1 MKENTEHCASS
12 TQEELQ
18 EQHSVINAAISKQ
31 INEKAQNFFYPNSK
45 VLKNK
50 YRIKDKEI
58 LKECCS
64 NDVKKEMIK
73 LHQEPLPEQFNASYL
88 KYLHQRLFS
97 HAFEWAGQTREK
109 PFTFEDGTVAS
120 MPILKRKE
128 FTKTF
133 AIGRKI
139 QEGLEKLD
147 KTLAEKNNLQGLTRE
162 EFVEQAAS
170 IMIDLH
176 HLHPFREG
184 NRRTKRLFVEKL
196 SQAAGH
202 ELDFSLVSKKRK
214 DFVRAAAMEHGN
226 PEPMKHLLEDISNPE
241 KLLLLR
247 EFTNSMRELGL
258 DEKNYHLAVVA
269 KEGETYHGT
278 YRGSGPNGFM
288 LDANGIFILGNKK
301 DLTPE
306 QIQTLKIGDA
316 LSFTAQKVQNPE
328 KTQQKTLLPE
338 EKEEKRA
345 TLKNDE
351 ITEKSKDN
359 ASIQT
364 KKKEQ
369 AHFSPCIAPHALHDS
384 VKVMPQSL
392 QEQEKEQMAQPIA
405 QSASAMRQMQK
416 DFQKNILQ
424 SSNTATNNPISV
436 KMTKETRSDHQERT
450 KQPPKKAMA
459 YWDTGTRKT
468 DTVPLTLQEKLS
480 SPPETE
486 ENKTIH
492 RNFFYPNSITLK
504 NKYGIKDYGKLK
516 VQCAHDTTKAIIHLR
531 QEAPPQKLTSTYL
544 QYIHHTL
551 FKNTFEWAGQT
562 REKPFTFEDGTVA
575 YMPMMKKAGIS
586 FASAKQ
592 IQEGLDNL
600 DKTLAETNSLKG
612 LTRETFIEHVTEM
625 LIQLNYTHP
634 FREGNGRT
642 QRMFFEKLGQV
653 AGHTLDFSLVTE
665 KRMNLA
671 SIASLKHKDKEEMKH
686 LLEDISN
693 PEKILILKEFMD
705 SMKHIGLESIHHH
718 LIITAKEGHTYKGFY
733 RGSGPNGFM
742 LDANG
747 TFILGNKKDL
757 TPEQIQ
763 TLKIGDA
770 LSFTAPKIQN
780 QQEVLIP
787 AQTIAPLTNNEIAT
801 RIKNNVSIQ
810 ARRKEIETLCQII
823 YGNRHILRER
833 IEMIHE
839 NHTEGEQLTYQITTS
854 PQSISKLSGSNV
866 FGIKNNARA
875 HAEENILPLCRAID
889 RYINISKQTERDILH
904 THHVKQRRC
913 EQSVEMPKAWMKN
926 LLSLSKAQQQE
937 MLSNSPELRGEIRT
951 YIKKIN
957 ERLSSNEHEVI
968 KENNPER
975 LAKSLG
981 TSTIK
986 AKEIMEIIKQ
996 IKEIEPHIQPMYF
1009 YNHKFDERFAPNQY
1023 QSIQHQS
1030 IKKNNEKKCS
1040 NTLDKEAIKVQKMT
1054 ENVNQSPK
1062 RQENIQPHKTAH
1074 AKAMTMN
1081 V

>member
-31 INEKAQNFFYPNSK
+31 INEEAQNFFYPNSK

-50 YRIKDKEI
+50 YRIKHKEI

-97 HAFEWAGQTREK
+97 RTFEWTGQTREK
-109 PFTFEDGTVAS
+109 PFTFEDGSVAS

-128 FTKTF
+128 FTKPF

-147 KTLAEKNNLQGLTRE
+147 KTLAEKNNLQGLTHE
-162 EFVEQAAS
+162 EFVEQAAG

-258 DEKNYHLAVVA
+258 DEKNYYLAVVA

-288 LDANGIFILGNKK
+288 LDANGI
-301 DLTPE
+301 
-306 QIQTLKIGDA
+306 
-316 LSFTAQKVQNPE
+316 
-328 KTQQKTLLPE
+328 
-338 EKEEKRA
+338 
-345 TLKNDE
+345 
-351 ITEKSKDN
+351 
-359 ASIQT
+359 
-364 KKKEQ
+364 
-369 AHFSPCIAPHALHDS
+369 
-384 VKVMPQSL
+384 
-392 QEQEKEQMAQPIA
+392 
-405 QSASAMRQMQK
+405 
-416 DFQKNILQ
+416 
-424 SSNTATNNPISV
+424 
-436 KMTKETRSDHQERT
+436 
-450 KQPPKKAMA
+450 
-459 YWDTGTRKT
+459 
-468 DTVPLTLQEKLS
+468 
-480 SPPETE
+480 
-486 ENKTIH
+486 
-492 RNFFYPNSITLK
+492 
-504 NKYGIKDYGKLK
+504 
-516 VQCAHDTTKAIIHLR
+516 
-531 QEAPPQKLTSTYL
+531 
-544 QYIHHTL
+544 
-551 FKNTFEWAGQT
+551 
-562 REKPFTFEDGTVA
+562 
-575 YMPMMKKAGIS
+575 
-586 FASAKQ
+586 
-592 IQEGLDNL
+592 
-600 DKTLAETNSLKG
+600 
-612 LTRETFIEHVTEM
+612 
-625 LIQLNYTHP
+625 
-634 FREGNGRT
+634 
-642 QRMFFEKLGQV
+642 
-653 AGHTLDFSLVTE
+653 
-665 KRMNLA
+665 
-671 SIASLKHKDKEEMKH
+671 
-686 LLEDISN
+686 
-693 PEKILILKEFMD
+693 
-705 SMKHIGLESIHHH
+705 
-718 LIITAKEGHTYKGFY
+718 
-733 RGSGPNGFM
+733 
-742 LDANG
+742 
-747 TFILGNKKDL
+747 FILGNKKDL

-839 NHTEGEQLTYQITTS
+839 NHTEGEQLTYQIATS

-875 HAEENILPLCRAID
+875 HAEANTLPLCRAID

-913 EQSVEMPKAWMKN
+913 EQSVEIPKAWMKN

-937 MLSNSPELRGEIRT
+937 TLSNSPELRGEIRA

-957 ERLSSNEHEVI
+957 ERLSSNEHEAI

-996 IKEIEPHIQPMYF
+996 IKEIEQHIQPMYF

-1023 QSIQHQS
+1023 QSI
-1030 IKKNNEKKCS
+1030 KKNNEKKCS
-1040 NTLDKEAIKVQKMT
+1040 NTPDKEAIKVQKMT

-1074 AKAMTMN
+1074 AKATAMN

>member
-1 MKENTEHCASS
+1 MKENTKHYASS

-18 EQHSVINAAISKQ
+18 EQHPAISAAISKQ
-31 INEKAQNFFYPNSK
+31 INKASQNFFYPNSK
-45 VLKNK
+45 LLKNK
-50 YRIKDKEI
+50 YRIKEQEI
-58 LKECCS
+58 LKEQCCD
-64 NDVKKEMIK
+64 DVKKEMIK
-73 LHQEPLPEQFNASYL
+73 LRQEPLPEQFNSSYL

-97 HAFEWAGQTREK
+97 RAFEWAGQTREE

-128 FTKTF
+128 FTKPF

-162 EFVEQAAS
+162 EFVEQAAG

-176 HLHPFREG
+176 HMHPFREG

-196 SQAAGH
+196 AQAAGH

-214 DFVRAAAMEHGN
+214 DFVRAAAMEHSN

-241 KLLLLR
+241 KLLILQ
-247 EFTNSMRELGL
+247 EFINSMRELGL
-258 DEKNYHLAVVA
+258 DEKNYYLAVVA

-316 LSFTAQKVQNPE
+316 LSFTAPKTQNPE
-328 KTQQKTLLPE
+328 KNQQKTFLPE
-338 EKEEKRA
+338 KKRA
-345 TLKNDE
+345 ALTNDE
-351 ITEKSKDN
+351 ITKKSKDN

-364 KKKEQ
+364 KKKEK
-369 AHFSPCIAPHALHDS
+369 AHFSPWIAPHALHDS
-384 VKVMPQSL
+384 IEVMSQSL
-392 QEQEKEQMAQPIA
+392 QEQMTNPIA
-405 QSASAMRQMQK
+405 QSASSMRQMQK
-416 DFQKNILQ
+416 DFQKNTLQ
-424 SSNTATNNPISV
+424 TSNTATNNPISV
-436 KMTKETRSDHQERT
+436 QMTKEKRSDHQERT

-459 YWDTGTRKT
+459 YWDTGTKKM
-468 DTVPLTLQEKLS
+468 DTVPLILQEKLS
-480 SPPETE
+480 SSPETE
-486 ENKTIH
+486 ENKTMY
-492 RNFFYPNSITLK
+492 RNFFCPNSITLK
-504 NKYGIKDYGKLK
+504 NKYGINDYKKLK

-592 IQEGLDNL
+592 IQEGLENL
-600 DKTLAETNSLKG
+600 DKILSETNSLKG
-612 LTRETFIEHVTEM
+612 LTRETFVEYVTEM

-653 AGHTLDFSLVTE
+653 AGHTLDFSLATE

-671 SIASLKHKDKEEMKH
+671 SISSLKHNDKEEMKH

-693 PEKILILKEFMD
+693 PEKILILKEFID
-705 SMKHIGLESIHHH
+705 NMKHIGFENIHHH

-747 TFILGNKKDL
+747 IFILGNKKDL

-770 LSFTAPKIQN
+770 LSFTAPKVQN

-787 AQTIAPLTNNEIAT
+787 AETIAPLTNNEIAT
-801 RIKNNVSIQ
+801 KIKNNASIQ

-823 YGNRHILRER
+823 YGNRHILQER

-839 NHTEGEQLTYQITTS
+839 NHTEGEQLTYQIATS

-875 HAEENILPLCRAID
+875 HAEANILPLCRAID
-889 RYINISKQTERDILH
+889 RYINIFKQTEIDILH
-904 THHVKQRRC
+904 THHIKQRRC
-913 EQSVEMPKAWMKN
+913 EQSVKIPEAWMKN
-926 LLSLSKAQQQE
+926 LFSLSKAQQQE
-937 MLSNSPELRGEIRT
+937 ILSNSPELRGEIRT

-957 ERLSSNEHEVI
+957 ERLSSSEHEAI
-968 KENNPER
+968 KENNPEK
-975 LAKSLG
+975 LAKCLG
-981 TSTIK
+981 TSTVK
-986 AKEIMEIIKQ
+986 AKEIMEIVKQ
-996 IKEIEPHIQPMYF
+996 IKEIEQHIQPMYF
-1009 YNHKFDERFAPNQY
+1009 YNHKFDECLAPNQ
-1023 QSIQHQS
+1023 HQPTKTNN
-1030 IKKNNEKKCS
+1030 KKKRS
-1040 NTLDKEAIKVQKMT
+1040 NTLDKEAIKVQKMK
-1054 ENVNQSPK
+1054 ENVNQSSK
-1062 RQENIQPHKTAH
+1062 RQENIQPHKTEH

-1081 V
+1081 I

>member
-1 MKENTEHCASS
+1 MKENTEHYASS
-12 TQEELQ
+12 SQEKLQ
-18 EQHSVINAAISKQ
+18 EQHSAISAAISKQ
-31 INEKAQNFFYPNSK
+31 INKASQNFFYPNSK

-50 YRIKDKEI
+50 YRIKEQEI
-58 LKECCS
+58 LKERCCD
-64 NDVKKEMIK
+64 DVKKEMIK
-73 LHQEPLPEQFNASYL
+73 LRQEPLPEQFNSSYL

-97 HAFEWAGQTREK
+97 RAFEWAGQTREE

-128 FTKTF
+128 FTKPF

-139 QEGLEKLD
+139 QKGLEKLD
-147 KTLAEKNNLQGLTRE
+147 KTLSEKNNLQGLTRE
-162 EFVEQAAS
+162 EFVEQAAG

-196 SQAAGH
+196 AQAAGH

-214 DFVRAAAMEHGN
+214 DFVRAAAMEHGD

-241 KLLLLR
+241 KLLILQ
-247 EFTNSMRELGL
+247 EFTNSMRKLGL
-258 DEKNYHLAVVA
+258 DEKNYYLTVVA

-316 LSFTAQKVQNPE
+316 LSFTAPKTQNPE
-328 KTQQKTLLPE
+328 KNIASRK
-338 EKEEKRA
+338 KRA
-345 TLKNDE
+345 VLTNDE

-364 KKKEQ
+364 KKKEK
-369 AHFSPCIAPHALHDS
+369 AHFSPWSAPHALHDS
-384 VKVMPQSL
+384 IEVMPENL
-392 QEQEKEQMAQPIA
+392 QEQEQMTKPIA
-405 QSASAMRQMQK
+405 QSASSMRQMQK

-424 SSNTATNNPISV
+424 TSNTATNNPISV
-436 KMTKETRSDHQERT
+436 QMTKEKRSDHQERM

-459 YWDTGTRKT
+459 YWDTGTKKT

-480 SPPETE
+480 SSPQTE
-486 ENKTIH
+486 ENKTMY
-492 RNFFYPNSITLK
+492 RNFFCPNSITLK
-504 NKYGIKDYGKLK
+504 NKYGINDYKKLK

-592 IQEGLDNL
+592 IQEGLENL
-600 DKTLAETNSLKG
+600 DKILAETNSLKG

-642 QRMFFEKLGQV
+642 QRTFFEKLGQV

-671 SIASLKHKDKEEMKH
+671 SIASLKHNDKEEMKH

-705 SMKHIGLESIHHH
+705 NMKHIGFESLHNH

-747 TFILGNKKDL
+747 IFILGNKKDL

-770 LSFTAPKIQN
+770 LSFTAPKVQN

-801 RIKNNVSIQ
+801 RIKNNASIQ

-823 YGNRHILRER
+823 YGNRHILQER

-875 HAEENILPLCRAID
+875 HAEANILPLCRAID
-889 RYINISKQTERDILH
+889 RYINIFKQTERDILH

-913 EQSVEMPKAWMKN
+913 EQSVKIPEAWMKN
-926 LLSLSKAQQQE
+926 LFSLSKAQQQE
-937 MLSNSPELRGEIRT
+937 TLSNSPELRGEIRT

-957 ERLSSNEHEVI
+957 ERLSSSEHEAI
-968 KENNPER
+968 KENNPEK

-981 TSTIK
+981 TSTVK

-996 IKEIEPHIQPMYF
+996 IKEIEQHIQPMYF
-1009 YNHKFDERFAPNQY
+1009 YNHKFDERLALNQY
-1023 QSIQHQS
+1023 QS

-1062 RQENIQPHKTAH
+1062 RQENIQPHKTEH
-1074 AKAMTMN
+1074 AKAMAMN
-1081 V
+1081 I

>member
-18 EQHSVINAAISKQ
+18 EQHSAINAAISKQ
-31 INEKAQNFFYPNSK
+31 INEEAQNFFYPNSK

-50 YRIKDKEI
+50 YRIKDNEI

-162 EFVEQAAS
+162 EFVEQAAG

-316 LSFTAQKVQNPE
+316 LSFTA
-328 KTQQKTLLPE
+328 
-338 EKEEKRA
+338 
-345 TLKNDE
+345 
-351 ITEKSKDN
+351 
-359 ASIQT
+359 
-364 KKKEQ
+364 
-369 AHFSPCIAPHALHDS
+369 
-384 VKVMPQSL
+384 
-392 QEQEKEQMAQPIA
+392 
-405 QSASAMRQMQK
+405 
-416 DFQKNILQ
+416 
-424 SSNTATNNPISV
+424 
-436 KMTKETRSDHQERT
+436 
-450 KQPPKKAMA
+450 
-459 YWDTGTRKT
+459 
-468 DTVPLTLQEKLS
+468 
-480 SPPETE
+480 
-486 ENKTIH
+486 
-492 RNFFYPNSITLK
+492 
-504 NKYGIKDYGKLK
+504 
-516 VQCAHDTTKAIIHLR
+516 
-531 QEAPPQKLTSTYL
+531 
-544 QYIHHTL
+544 
-551 FKNTFEWAGQT
+551 
-562 REKPFTFEDGTVA
+562 
-575 YMPMMKKAGIS
+575 
-586 FASAKQ
+586 
-592 IQEGLDNL
+592 
-600 DKTLAETNSLKG
+600 
-612 LTRETFIEHVTEM
+612 
-625 LIQLNYTHP
+625 
-634 FREGNGRT
+634 
-642 QRMFFEKLGQV
+642 
-653 AGHTLDFSLVTE
+653 
-665 KRMNLA
+665 
-671 SIASLKHKDKEEMKH
+671 
-686 LLEDISN
+686 
-693 PEKILILKEFMD
+693 
-705 SMKHIGLESIHHH
+705 
-718 LIITAKEGHTYKGFY
+718 
-733 RGSGPNGFM
+733 
-742 LDANG
+742 
-747 TFILGNKKDL
+747 
-757 TPEQIQ
+757 
-763 TLKIGDA
+763 
-770 LSFTAPKIQN
+770 PKIQN

-839 NHTEGEQLTYQITTS
+839 NHTEGEQLTYQIATS

-875 HAEENILPLCRAID
+875 HAEANTLPLCRAID

-913 EQSVEMPKAWMKN
+913 EQSVEIPKAWMKN

-937 MLSNSPELRGEIRT
+937 TLSNSPELRGEIRA

-957 ERLSSNEHEVI
+957 ERLSSNEHEAI

-996 IKEIEPHIQPMYF
+996 IKEIEQHIQPMYF

-1023 QSIQHQS
+1023 QSI
-1030 IKKNNEKKCS
+1030 KKNNEKKCS
-1040 NTLDKEAIKVQKMT
+1040 NTPDKEAIKVQKMT

-1074 AKAMTMN
+1074 AKATAMN

>member
-31 INEKAQNFFYPNSK
+31 INEEAQNFFYPNSK

-733 RGSGPNGFM
+733 RGSGPNSFM

-1074 AKAMTMN
+1074 TKATAMN

>member
-1 MKENTEHCASS
+1 MKENTKHYASS

-18 EQHSVINAAISKQ
+18 EQHPAINAAISEQ
-31 INEKAQNFFYPNSK
+31 INKASQNFFYPNSK

-50 YRIKDKEI
+50 YRIKEQEI
-58 LKECCS
+58 LKEQCCD
-64 NDVKKEMIK
+64 DVKKEMIK
-73 LHQEPLPEQFNASYL
+73 LRQEPLPEQFNSSYL

-97 HAFEWAGQTREK
+97 RAFEWAGQTREE

-128 FTKTF
+128 FTKPF

-162 EFVEQAAS
+162 EFVEQAAG

-176 HLHPFREG
+176 HMHPFREG

-196 SQAAGH
+196 AQAAGH

-241 KLLLLR
+241 KLLILQ

-258 DEKNYHLAVVA
+258 DEKNYYLAVVA

-288 LDANGIFILGNKK
+288 IDANGIFILGNKK

-316 LSFTAQKVQNPE
+316 LSFTAPKTQNPA
-328 KTQQKTLLPE
+328 KNQQKTFLPE
-338 EKEEKRA
+338 KKRDVL
-345 TLKNDE
+345 TNDE
-351 ITEKSKDN
+351 ITKKSKDN
-359 ASIQT
+359 TSIQT
-364 KKKEQ
+364 KKKEK
-369 AHFSPCIAPHALHDS
+369 AHFSPWIAPHALHDS
-384 VKVMPQSL
+384 IEVMSQSL
-392 QEQEKEQMAQPIA
+392 QEQKTKPIA
-405 QSASAMRQMQK
+405 QSASSMRQMQK

-424 SSNTATNNPISV
+424 TSNTATNNPTSV
-436 KMTKETRSDHQERT
+436 QMTKEKRSDHQERT
-450 KQPPKKAMA
+450 KQPPKQATA
-459 YWDTGTRKT
+459 YWDTGTKKT

-480 SPPETE
+480 SSPETE
-486 ENKTIH
+486 ENKTMY
-492 RNFFYPNSITLK
+492 RNFFCPNSIILK
-504 NKYGIKDYGKLK
+504 NKYGINDYKKLK

-592 IQEGLDNL
+592 IQEGLENL
-600 DKTLAETNSLKG
+600 DKILSETNSLKG
-612 LTRETFIEHVTEM
+612 LTRETFVEYVTEM

-671 SIASLKHKDKEEMKH
+671 SIASLKHNDKEEMKH

-693 PEKILILKEFMD
+693 PEKILILKEFID
-705 SMKHIGLESIHHH
+705 NMKHIGFENIHHH

-747 TFILGNKKDL
+747 IFILGNKKDL

-770 LSFTAPKIQN
+770 LSFTAPKVQN

-787 AQTIAPLTNNEIAT
+787 AETIAPLTNNEIAT
-801 RIKNNVSIQ
+801 RIKNNASIQ

-823 YGNRHILRER
+823 YGNRHILQER

-839 NHTEGEQLTYQITTS
+839 NHTEGEQLTYQIATS

-875 HAEENILPLCRAID
+875 HAEANILPLCRAID
-889 RYINISKQTERDILH
+889 RYINIFKQTERDILH
-904 THHVKQRRC
+904 THHIKQRRC
-913 EQSVEMPKAWMKN
+913 EQSVKIPEAWMKN
-926 LLSLSKAQQQE
+926 LFSLSKAQQQE
-937 MLSNSPELRGEIRT
+937 TLSNSPELRGEIRT

-957 ERLSSNEHEVI
+957 ERLSSREHEAI
-968 KENNPER
+968 KENNPEK
-975 LAKSLG
+975 LAKCLG
-981 TSTIK
+981 TSTVK
-986 AKEIMEIIKQ
+986 AKEIMEIVKQ
-996 IKEIEPHIQPMYF
+996 IKEIEQHIHPMYF
-1009 YNHKFDERFAPNQY
+1009 YNHKFDECLAPNQY

-1030 IKKNNEKKCS
+1030 IKTNNEKKCS

-1054 ENVNQSPK
+1054 ENVNQSSK
-1062 RQENIQPHKTAH
+1062 RQENIQPHKTEH

-1081 V
+1081 I

>member
-31 INEKAQNFFYPNSK
+31 INEEAQNFFYPNSK

-1074 AKAMTMN
+1074 TKATAMN

>member
-31 INEKAQNFFYPNSK
+31 INEEAQNFFYPNSK

-247 EFTNSMRELGL
+247 EFTNSMRKLGL

-316 LSFTAQKVQNPE
+316 LSFTAPKVQKPE

-369 AHFSPCIAPHALHDS
+369 AHFSPWIAPHALHDS
-384 VKVMPQSL
+384 VEVMPKSL
-392 QEQEKEQMAQPIA
+392 QAQEKEQMAQPIV

-424 SSNTATNNPISV
+424 SSNTATNDPISV
-436 KMTKETRSDHQERT
+436 KMTKETRSDHPEIE
-450 KQPPKKAMA
+450 KQPIKKAMA

-468 DTVPLTLQEKLS
+468 DTIPLTLQEKLS

-504 NKYGIKDYGKLK
+504 NKYRIKDYGKLK

-592 IQEGLDNL
+592 IQEGLENL
-600 DKTLAETNSLKG
+600 DKILAETNSLKG

-1009 YNHKFDERFAPNQY
+1009 YNHKFDERFAPNQ
-1023 QSIQHQS
+1023 HQS

-1040 NTLDKEAIKVQKMT
+1040 NTPDKEAIKVQKMT

-1074 AKAMTMN
+1074 AKAMAMN

>member
-1 MKENTEHCASS
+1 MKENTKHCASS

-18 EQHSVINAAISKQ
+18 EQHLAINAAISKQ
-31 INEKAQNFFYPNSK
+31 INKASQNFFCPNSK

-58 LKECCS
+58 LKERCCD
-64 NDVKKEMIK
+64 DVKKEMIK
-73 LHQEPLPEQFNASYL
+73 LRQEPPPEQFNSSYL

-97 HAFEWAGQTREK
+97 RAFEWAGQTRQA

-128 FTKTF
+128 FTKPF

-162 EFVEQAAS
+162 EFVEQAAG

-196 SQAAGH
+196 AQAAGH

-214 DFVRAAAMEHGN
+214 DFVRTAAMEHGD
-226 PEPMKHLLEDISNPE
+226 PEPMRHLLEDISNPE
-241 KLLLLR
+241 KLLILQ
-247 EFTNSMRELGL
+247 EFTNSMKELGL
-258 DEKNYHLAVVA
+258 GEKNYHLAVVA

-288 LDANGIFILGNKK
+288 LDANGIFILGNKR

-316 LSFTAQKVQNPE
+316 LSFTAPKAQNSE
-328 KTQQKTLLPE
+328 KTQQKTFLPE
-338 EKEEKRA
+338 KKRA
-345 TLKNDE
+345 VLTNAE
-351 ITEKSKDN
+351 ITEKRKDT

-364 KKKEQ
+364 KKK
-369 AHFSPCIAPHALHDS
+369 AHFSPWIAPHALHDS
-384 VKVMPQSL
+384 IEVMPQSL
-392 QEQEKEQMAQPIA
+392 QEQEQKTKPMA
-405 QSASAMRQMQK
+405 QSASSMRQMQK
-416 DFQKNILQ
+416 DFPKNILQ
-424 SSNTATNNPISV
+424 TSNTATNNPISV
-436 KMTKETRSDHQERT
+436 QMTKEKRSDHQERT

-459 YWDTGTRKT
+459 YWDTGTKKT
-468 DTVPLTLQEKLS
+468 NTVPLTLQEKLS
-480 SPPETE
+480 SSPEAE
-486 ENKTIH
+486 ENKTMY
-492 RNFFYPNSITLK
+492 RNFFCPNSITLK
-504 NKYGIKDYGKLK
+504 NKYGIKDYKKLK
-516 VQCAHDTTKAIIHLR
+516 EQCAHDTTKAIIHLR
-531 QEAPPQKLTSTYL
+531 QEAPPQKLTSAYL

-586 FASAKQ
+586 FASAQQ
-592 IQEGLDNL
+592 IQEGLENL
-600 DKTLAETNSLKG
+600 DKILAETNSLKG
-612 LTRETFIEHVTEM
+612 LTRETFVEYVTEM

-642 QRMFFEKLGQV
+642 QRMFFEKLGQI
-653 AGHTLDFSLVTE
+653 AGHPLDFSLVTE

-693 PEKILILKEFMD
+693 PEKTLILKEFMD
-705 SMKHIGLESIHHH
+705 NMKHIGFENIHHH
-718 LIITAKEGHTYKGFY
+718 LITTVKEGHTYKGFY

-747 TFILGNKKDL
+747 IFILGNKKDL

-770 LSFTAPKIQN
+770 LSFTAPKVQN

-787 AQTIAPLTNNEIAT
+787 AETIAPLTNNEIAT
-801 RIKNNVSIQ
+801 KIKNNASIQ
-810 ARRKEIETLCQII
+810 ERRKEIETLCQII

-839 NHTEGEQLTYQITTS
+839 NHTEGEQLTYQIATS

-875 HAEENILPLCRAID
+875 HAEENIFPLCRAID
-889 RYINISKQTERDILH
+889 RYINIFKQTERDILH

-913 EQSVEMPKAWMKN
+913 EQSVEMPKAWMTN
-926 LLSLSKAQQQE
+926 LFSLSKAQQQE
-937 MLSNSPELRGEIRT
+937 TLSNSPELRGEIRT

-957 ERLSSNEHEVI
+957 ERLSSSEHEAI
-968 KENNPER
+968 KE
-975 LAKSLG
+975 
-981 TSTIK
+981 
-986 AKEIMEIIKQ
+986 
-996 IKEIEPHIQPMYF
+996 
-1009 YNHKFDERFAPNQY
+1009 
-1023 QSIQHQS
+1023 
-1030 IKKNNEKKCS
+1030 NNEKKCS
-1040 NTLDKEAIKVQKMT
+1040 YTLDQEAIKVQKMT
-1054 ENVNQSPK
+1054 ENINQSSK
-1062 RQENIQPHKTAH
+1062 RQENIQPHKTKPT
-1074 AKAMTMN
+1074 KAMAMN
-1081 V
+1081 I

>member
-31 INEKAQNFFYPNSK
+31 INEEAQNFFYPNSK

-50 YRIKDKEI
+50 YRIKDNEI

-162 EFVEQAAS
+162 EFVEQAAG

-316 LSFTAQKVQNPE
+316 LSFTAPKVQKPE
-328 KTQQKTLLPE
+328 KTQKKTLLPE

-351 ITEKSKDN
+351 ITEKSKDKT
-359 ASIQT
+359 SIQT
-364 KKKEQ
+364 KKKGKSY
-369 AHFSPCIAPHALHDS
+369 FSPWIASHVLHDS
-384 VKVMPQSL
+384 VEVMPKSL
-392 QEQEKEQMAQPIA
+392 QAQEKEQMAQPIV

-424 SSNTATNNPISV
+424 SSNTATNDPISV
-436 KMTKETRSDHQERT
+436 KMTKETRSDHPEIE
-450 KQPPKKAMA
+450 KQPIKKAMA

-468 DTVPLTLQEKLS
+468 DTIPLTLQEKLS

-592 IQEGLDNL
+592 IQEGLENL

-839 NHTEGEQLTYQITTS
+839 NHTEGEQLTYQIATS

-875 HAEENILPLCRAID
+875 HAEANTLPLCRAID

-913 EQSVEMPKAWMKN
+913 EQSVEIPKAWMKN

-937 MLSNSPELRGEIRT
+937 TLSNSPELRGEIRA

-957 ERLSSNEHEVI
+957 ERLSSNEHEAI

-996 IKEIEPHIQPMYF
+996 IKEIEQHIQPMYF

-1023 QSIQHQS
+1023 QSI
-1030 IKKNNEKKCS
+1030 KKNNEKKCS
-1040 NTLDKEAIKVQKMT
+1040 NTPDKEAIKVQKMT

-1074 AKAMTMN
+1074 AKATAMN

>member
-18 EQHSVINAAISKQ
+18 EQHSAINAAISKQ
-31 INEKAQNFFYPNSK
+31 INEEAQNFFYPNSK

-50 YRIKDKEI
+50 YRIKDNEI

-162 EFVEQAAS
+162 EFVEQAAG

-316 LSFTAQKVQNPE
+316 LSFTAPKVQKPE
-328 KTQQKTLLPE
+328 KTQKKTLLPE

-351 ITEKSKDN
+351 ITEKSKDKT
-359 ASIQT
+359 SIQT
-364 KKKEQ
+364 KKKGKSY
-369 AHFSPCIAPHALHDS
+369 FSPWIASHVLHDS
-384 VKVMPQSL
+384 VEVMPKSL
-392 QEQEKEQMAQPIA
+392 QAQEKEQMAQPIV

-424 SSNTATNNPISV
+424 SSNTATNDPISV
-436 KMTKETRSDHQERT
+436 KMTKETRSDHPEIE
-450 KQPPKKAMA
+450 KQPIKKAMA

-468 DTVPLTLQEKLS
+468 DTIPLTLQEKLS

-592 IQEGLDNL
+592 IQEGLENL

-839 NHTEGEQLTYQITTS
+839 NHTVGEQLTYQIATS

-968 KENNPER
+968 KENNPEN

-1009 YNHKFDERFAPNQY
+1009 YNHKFDERFAPNQ
-1023 QSIQHQS
+1023 HQS

-1040 NTLDKEAIKVQKMT
+1040 NTPDKEAIKVQKMT

-1074 AKAMTMN
+1074 AKAMAMN

>member
-31 INEKAQNFFYPNSK
+31 INEEAQNFFYPNSK

-88 KYLHQRLFS
+88 KYLHQGLFS
-97 HAFEWAGQTREK
+97 RAFEWAGQTREE

-128 FTKTF
+128 FTKPF

-184 NRRTKRLFVEKL
+184 NRRTKSLFVEKL

-328 KTQQKTLLPE
+328 KNQQKTLLP
-338 EKEEKRA
+338 EEKRA

-369 AHFSPCIAPHALHDS
+369 AHFSPWIVPHALHDS
-384 VKVMPQSL
+384 VEVMPQSL

-592 IQEGLDNL
+592 IQEGLENL
-600 DKTLAETNSLKG
+600 DKILAETNSLKG
-612 LTRETFIEHVTEM
+612 LTRETFVEHVTEM

-747 TFILGNKKDL
+747 IFILGNKKDL

-801 RIKNNVSIQ
+801 RIKNNASIQ

-937 MLSNSPELRGEIRT
+937 TLSNSPELRGEIRT

-986 AKEIMEIIKQ
+986 AKEIMEIVKQ

-1009 YNHKFDERFAPNQY
+1009 YNHKFDERLAPNQY

-1054 ENVNQSPK
+1054 EIVNQSPK
-1062 RQENIQPHKTAH
+1062 RQENIQPHKTEH
-1074 AKAMTMN
+1074 TKEMAMN
-1081 V
+1081 I

>member
-1 MKENTEHCASS
+1 MKENTKHCASS

-18 EQHSVINAAISKQ
+18 EQHLAINAAISKQ
-31 INEKAQNFFYPNSK
+31 INKASQNFFCPNSK

-58 LKECCS
+58 LKERCCD
-64 NDVKKEMIK
+64 DVKKEMIK
-73 LHQEPLPEQFNASYL
+73 LCQEPPPEQFNSSYL

-97 HAFEWAGQTREK
+97 RAFEWAGQTRQA

-128 FTKTF
+128 FTKPF

-162 EFVEQAAS
+162 EFVEQAAG

-196 SQAAGH
+196 SQAAGYK
-202 ELDFSLVSKKRK
+202 LDFSLVSKKRK
-214 DFVRAAAMEHGN
+214 DFVRTAAMEHSD

-241 KLLLLR
+241 KLLILQ

-258 DEKNYHLAVVA
+258 GEKNYHLAVVA

-288 LDANGIFILGNKK
+288 LDANGIFILGNKR

-316 LSFTAQKVQNPE
+316 LSFTAPKAQNSE
-328 KTQQKTLLPE
+328 KTQQKTFLPE
-338 EKEEKRA
+338 KKRA
-345 TLKNDE
+345 VLTNAE
-351 ITEKSKDN
+351 ITEKRKDT

-364 KKKEQ
+364 KKK
-369 AHFSPCIAPHALHDS
+369 AHFSPWIAPHALHDS
-384 VKVMPQSL
+384 IEVMPQSL
-392 QEQEKEQMAQPIA
+392 QEQEQKTKPMA
-405 QSASAMRQMQK
+405 QSASSMRQMQK
-416 DFQKNILQ
+416 DFPKNILQ
-424 SSNTATNNPISV
+424 TSNTATNNPISV
-436 KMTKETRSDHQERT
+436 QMTKEKRSDHQERT

-459 YWDTGTRKT
+459 YWDTGTKKT
-468 DTVPLTLQEKLS
+468 NTVPLTLQEKLS
-480 SPPETE
+480 SSPEAE
-486 ENKTIH
+486 ENKTMY
-492 RNFFYPNSITLK
+492 RNFFCPNSITLK
-504 NKYGIKDYGKLK
+504 NKYGIKDYKKLK
-516 VQCAHDTTKAIIHLR
+516 EQCAHDTTKAIIHLR
-531 QEAPPQKLTSTYL
+531 QEAPPQKLTSAYL

-586 FASAKQ
+586 FASAQQ
-592 IQEGLDNL
+592 IQEGLENL
-600 DKTLAETNSLKG
+600 DKILAETNSLKG
-612 LTRETFIEHVTEM
+612 LTRETFVEYVTEM

-642 QRMFFEKLGQV
+642 QRMFFEKLGQI
-653 AGHTLDFSLVTE
+653 AGHPLDFSLVTE

-671 SIASLKHKDKEEMKH
+671 SIASLKHNDKEEMKH

-705 SMKHIGLESIHHH
+705 NMKHLGFENIHHH

-733 RGSGPNGFM
+733 RGSGTNGFM

-747 TFILGNKKDL
+747 IFILGNKKDL

-770 LSFTAPKIQN
+770 LSFTAPKVQN

-787 AQTIAPLTNNEIAT
+787 AETIAPLTNNEIAT
-801 RIKNNVSIQ
+801 KIKNNASIQ

-839 NHTEGEQLTYQITTS
+839 NHTEGEQLTYQIATS

-875 HAEENILPLCRAID
+875 HAEENIFPLCRTID
-889 RYINISKQTERDILH
+889 RYINIFKQTERDILH

-913 EQSVEMPKAWMKN
+913 EQSVEMPKAWMTN
-926 LLSLSKAQQQE
+926 LFSLSKAQQQE
-937 MLSNSPELRGEIRT
+937 TLSNSPELRGEIRT

-957 ERLSSNEHEVI
+957 ERLSSSEHEAI

-981 TSTIK
+981 TSTVK
-986 AKEIMEIIKQ
+986 AKEIMEIVKQ
-996 IKEIEPHIQPMYF
+996 IKEIGEHIQPMCF
-1009 YNHKFDERFAPNQY
+1009 YNHKLDEHLAPN
-1023 QSIQHQS
+1023 QHQS

-1040 NTLDKEAIKVQKMT
+1040 YTLDQEAIKVQKMT
-1054 ENVNQSPK
+1054 ENINQSSK
-1062 RQENIQPHKTAH
+1062 RQENIQPHKTKPT
-1074 AKAMTMN
+1074 KAMAMN
-1081 V
+1081 I

>member
-1 MKENTEHCASS
+1 MKENTEHCASF

-31 INEKAQNFFYPNSK
+31 INEEAQNFFYPNSK

-97 HAFEWAGQTREK
+97 RTFEWAGQTRQE
-109 PFTFEDGTVAS
+109 PFTFEDGSVAS

-128 FTKTF
+128 FTKPF

-258 DEKNYHLAVVA
+258 DEKNYYLAVVA

-316 LSFTAQKVQNPE
+316 LSFTAPKIQNPE

-364 KKKEQ
+364 KKKGKSY
-369 AHFSPCIAPHALHDS
+369 FSPWIAPHTLHDS
-384 VKVMPQSL
+384 VEAMPKSL

-424 SSNTATNNPISV
+424 SSNTATNDPISV
-436 KMTKETRSDHQERT
+436 KMTKETRSDHQEIE

-468 DTVPLTLQEKLS
+468 NTVPLTLQEKLS

-486 ENKTIH
+486 ENKTMY
-492 RNFFYPNSITLK
+492 RNFFCPNSITLK
-504 NKYGIKDYGKLK
+504 NKYGIKDYKKLK

-592 IQEGLDNL
+592 IQERLENL
-600 DKTLAETNSLKG
+600 DKILAETNSLKG
-612 LTRETFIEHVTEM
+612 LTRETFVEHVTEM

-671 SIASLKHKDKEEMKH
+671 SIASLKHNDKEEMKH

-747 TFILGNKKDL
+747 IFILGNKKDL

-801 RIKNNVSIQ
+801 RIKNNASIQ

-823 YGNRHILRER
+823 YGNRHILREK

-926 LLSLSKAQQQE
+926 LLSVSKAQQQE
-937 MLSNSPELRGEIRT
+937 TLSNSPELRGEIRA

-957 ERLSSNEHEVI
+957 ERLSSSEHEAI
-968 KENNPER
+968 KENNPEN

-981 TSTIK
+981 TSTVK

-996 IKEIEPHIQPMYF
+996 IKEIEQHIQPMYF
-1009 YNHKFDERFAPNQY
+1009 YNHKFDKRFAPNQY
-1023 QSIQHQS
+1023 QS

-1040 NTLDKEAIKVQKMT
+1040 NTPDKEAIKVQKMT

-1074 AKAMTMN
+1074 AKATAMN

>member
-1 MKENTEHCASS
+1 MKENTKHYASS

-18 EQHSVINAAISKQ
+18 EQHPAISAAISKQ
-31 INEKAQNFFYPNSK
+31 INKASQNFFYPNSK

-50 YRIKDKEI
+50 YRIKEQEI
-58 LKECCS
+58 LKEQCCD
-64 NDVKKEMIK
+64 DVKKEMIK
-73 LHQEPLPEQFNASYL
+73 LRQEPLPEQLNSSYL
-88 KYLHQRLFS
+88 KYLHQHLFS
-97 HAFEWAGQTREK
+97 RAFEWAGQTREE
-109 PFTFEDGTVAS
+109 PFTFEDGSVAS

-128 FTKTF
+128 FTKPF

-162 EFVEQAAS
+162 EFVEQAAG

-176 HLHPFREG
+176 HMHPFREG

-196 SQAAGH
+196 AQAAGH
-202 ELDFSLVSKKRK
+202 KLDFSLVSKKRK
-214 DFVRAAAMEHGN
+214 DFVRAAAMEHSD

-241 KLLLLR
+241 KLLILQ

-258 DEKNYHLAVVA
+258 DEKNYYLAVVA

-316 LSFTAQKVQNPE
+316 LSFTAPKTQNPE
-328 KTQQKTLLPE
+328 KTQRKTLLPE
-338 EKEEKRA
+338 KKRA
-345 TLKNDE
+345 VLTSDE

-364 KKKEQ
+364 KKKEN
-369 AHFSPCIAPHALHDS
+369 ALFSPWITPHALHDS
-384 VKVMPQSL
+384 IEGMPQSL
-392 QEQEKEQMAQPIA
+392 QEQEQMAKPIA
-405 QSASAMRQMQK
+405 QSASSMRKTQK

-424 SSNTATNNPISV
+424 TSNTATNDPISV
-436 KMTKETRSDHQERT
+436 QTTKEKRSDHQERT

-459 YWDTGTRKT
+459 YWDTGTKKT
-468 DTVPLTLQEKLS
+468 DSVPLTLQEKLS
-480 SPPETE
+480 SSPETE
-486 ENKTIH
+486 ENKTMY
-492 RNFFYPNSITLK
+492 RNFFCPNSITLK
-504 NKYGIKDYGKLK
+504 NKYGIKDYKKLK

-592 IQEGLDNL
+592 IQEGLENL
-600 DKTLAETNSLKG
+600 DKILSETNSLKG

-671 SIASLKHKDKEEMKH
+671 SIASLKHNDKEEMKH

-693 PEKILILKEFMD
+693 PEKILILKEFID
-705 SMKHIGLESIHHH
+705 NMKHIGFENIHHH

-747 TFILGNKKDL
+747 IFILGNKKDL

-770 LSFTAPKIQN
+770 LSFTAPKVQN

-787 AQTIAPLTNNEIAT
+787 AETIAPLTNNEIAT
-801 RIKNNVSIQ
+801 RIKNNASIQ
-810 ARRKEIETLCQII
+810 VRRKEIETLCQII
-823 YGNRHILRER
+823 YGNRHILQKR

-839 NHTEGEQLTYQITTS
+839 NHTEGEQLTYQIATS

-875 HAEENILPLCRAID
+875 HAEANILPLCRAID
-889 RYINISKQTERDILH
+889 RYINIFKQTERDILH

-913 EQSVEMPKAWMKN
+913 EQSVKIPEAWMKN
-926 LLSLSKAQQQE
+926 LFSLSKAQQQE
-937 MLSNSPELRGEIRT
+937 TLSNSPELRGEIRT

-957 ERLSSNEHEVI
+957 ERLSSSEHEAI
-968 KENNPER
+968 KENNPEK
-975 LAKSLG
+975 LAKCLG
-981 TSTIK
+981 TSTVK
-986 AKEIMEIIKQ
+986 AKEIMEIVKQ
-996 IKEIEPHIQPMYF
+996 IKEIEQHIHPMYF
-1009 YNHKFDERFAPNQY
+1009 YNHKFDECLAPNQY

-1030 IKKNNEKKCS
+1030 IKTNNEKKCS

-1054 ENVNQSPK
+1054 ENVNQSSK
-1062 RQENIQPHKTAH
+1062 RQENIQPHKTEH

-1081 V
+1081 I

>member
-1 MKENTEHCASS
+1 MKENTKHCASS

-18 EQHSVINAAISKQ
+18 EQHLAINAAISKQ
-31 INEKAQNFFYPNSK
+31 INKASQNFFCPNSK

-58 LKECCS
+58 LKERCCD
-64 NDVKKEMIK
+64 DVKKEMIK
-73 LHQEPLPEQFNASYL
+73 LRQEPPPEQFNSSYL

-97 HAFEWAGQTREK
+97 RAFEWAGQTRQA

-128 FTKTF
+128 FTKPF

-147 KTLAEKNNLQGLTRE
+147 KTLSEKNNLQGLTRE
-162 EFVEQAAS
+162 EFVEQAAG

-196 SQAAGH
+196 AQAAGH

-214 DFVRAAAMEHGN
+214 DFVRTAAMEHGD
-226 PEPMKHLLEDISNPE
+226 PEPMRHLLEDISNPE
-241 KLLLLR
+241 KLLILQ

-258 DEKNYHLAVVA
+258 GEKNYYLAVVA

-288 LDANGIFILGNKK
+288 LDANGIFILGNKR

-316 LSFTAQKVQNPE
+316 LSFTAPKAQNSE
-328 KTQQKTLLPE
+328 KTQQKTFLPE
-338 EKEEKRA
+338 KKRA
-345 TLKNDE
+345 VLTNAE
-351 ITEKSKDN
+351 ITEKRKDT

-364 KKKEQ
+364 KKKKK
-369 AHFSPCIAPHALHDS
+369 AHFSPWIAPHALHDS
-384 VKVMPQSL
+384 IEVMPQSL
-392 QEQEKEQMAQPIA
+392 QKQEQKAKPMA
-405 QSASAMRQMQK
+405 QSASSMRQMQK
-416 DFQKNILQ
+416 DFPKNILQ
-424 SSNTATNNPISV
+424 TSNTATNDPISV
-436 KMTKETRSDHQERT
+436 QITKEKRSDHQERT

-459 YWDTGTRKT
+459 YWDTGTKKT
-468 DTVPLTLQEKLS
+468 NTVPLTLQEKLPS
-480 SPPETE
+480 SPEAE
-486 ENKTIH
+486 KNKTMY

-504 NKYGIKDYGKLK
+504 NKYGIKDYKKLK
-516 VQCAHDTTKAIIHLR
+516 EQCAHDTTKEIIHLR
-531 QEAPPQKLTSTYL
+531 QEAPPQKLTFTYL

-586 FASAKQ
+586 FASAQQ
-592 IQEGLDNL
+592 IQEGLENL
-600 DKTLAETNSLKG
+600 DKILAETNSLKG
-612 LTRETFIEHVTEM
+612 LTRETFVEHVTEM
-625 LIQLNYTHP
+625 MIQLNYTHP

-653 AGHTLDFSLVTE
+653 AGHPLDFSLVTE

-671 SIASLKHKDKEEMKH
+671 SIASLKHNDKEEMKH

-705 SMKHIGLESIHHH
+705 NMKHIGFENIHHH
-718 LIITAKEGHTYKGFY
+718 LITTAKEGHTYKGFY

-747 TFILGNKKDL
+747 IFILGNKKDL

-770 LSFTAPKIQN
+770 LSFTAPKVQN

-787 AQTIAPLTNNEIAT
+787 AETIAPLTNNEIAT
-801 RIKNNVSIQ
+801 KIKNNASIQ

-839 NHTEGEQLTYQITTS
+839 NHTEGEQLTYQIATS

-889 RYINISKQTERDILH
+889 RYINIFKQTERDILH

-913 EQSVEMPKAWMKN
+913 EQSVKIPQAWMTN
-926 LLSLSKAQQQE
+926 LFSVSKAQQQE
-937 MLSNSPELRGEIRT
+937 TLSSSPELRGEIRT

-957 ERLSSNEHEVI
+957 ERLSSSEHEAI

-981 TSTIK
+981 TSTVK
-986 AKEIMEIIKQ
+986 AKEIMEIVKQ
-996 IKEIEPHIQPMYF
+996 IKEIGQHIHPMYF
-1009 YNHKFDERFAPNQY
+1009 YNHKLDEHLAPN
-1023 QSIQHQS
+1023 QHQS

-1040 NTLDKEAIKVQKMT
+1040 NTLDQEAIKVQKMT
-1054 ENVNQSPK
+1054 ENVNQNPK
-1062 RQENIQPHKTAH
+1062 RQKIFNLTKQSTQKQWQ
-1074 AKAMTMN
+1074 
-1081 V
+1081 

>member
-12 TQEELQ
+12 TPEELQ
-18 EQHSVINAAISKQ
+18 EQHSAINAAITKQ
-31 INEKAQNFFYPNSK
+31 INEEAQKFFYPNSK

-50 YRIKDKEI
+50 YRIKDNEI
-58 LKECCS
+58 LKERCS
-64 NDVKKEMIK
+64 NDVKEEMIK

-97 HAFEWAGQTREK
+97 RTFEWAGQTREE

-128 FTKTF
+128 FTKPF
-133 AIGRKI
+133 AIGKKI

-162 EFVEQAAS
+162 EFVEQAAG

-196 SQAAGH
+196 AQAAGH

-214 DFVRAAAMEHGN
+214 DFVRAAAMEHGD

-241 KLLLLR
+241 KLLILQ
-247 EFTNSMRELGL
+247 EFTNSMRKLGL
-258 DEKNYHLAVVA
+258 DEKNYYLTVVA

-316 LSFTAQKVQNPE
+316 LSFTAPKTQNPE
-328 KTQQKTLLPE
+328 KNQKKTLLPE

-351 ITEKSKDN
+351 ITEKSKDKT
-359 ASIQT
+359 SIQT
-364 KKKEQ
+364 KKKGKSY
-369 AHFSPCIAPHALHDS
+369 FAPWSASHVLHDS
-384 VKVMPQSL
+384 VAVIPKSL
-392 QEQEKEQMAQPIA
+392 QEQEKEQMAHPIA
-405 QSASAMRQMQK
+405 QSASATRKMQK
-416 DFQKNILQ
+416 DFPKNILQ

-468 DTVPLTLQEKLS
+468 NTVPLTLQETLS

-575 YMPMMKKAGIS
+575 YMPMMKKDGIS

-592 IQEGLDNL
+592 IQEGLENL
-600 DKTLAETNSLKG
+600 DKILAETNSLKG

-642 QRMFFEKLGQV
+642 QRTFFEKLGQV

-671 SIASLKHKDKEEMKH
+671 SIASLKHNDKEEMKH

-705 SMKHIGLESIHHH
+705 NMKHIGFESLHNY

-733 RGSGPNGFM
+733 RGCGPNGFM

-747 TFILGNKKDL
+747 IFILGNKKDL

-787 AQTIAPLTNNEIAT
+787 AQTIAPLTSNEIAT
-801 RIKNNVSIQ
+801 RIKNNASIQ
-810 ARRKEIETLCQII
+810 ARKQEIETLCQII
-823 YGNRHILRER
+823 YGNRHILQER

-839 NHTEGEQLTYQITTS
+839 NHTEGEQLTYQIATS

-875 HAEENILPLCRAID
+875 HAEANILPLCRAID

-926 LLSLSKAQQQE
+926 LLSVSKAQQQE
-937 MLSNSPELRGEIRT
+937 TLSNSPELRGEIRA

-957 ERLSSNEHEVI
+957 ERLSSSEHEAI
-968 KENNPER
+968 KEHNPEN

-981 TSTIK
+981 TSTVK

-996 IKEIEPHIQPMYF
+996 IKEIEQHIQPMYF
-1009 YNHKFDERFAPNQY
+1009 YNHKFDERFAPNQ
-1023 QSIQHQS
+1023 HQS

-1040 NTLDKEAIKVQKMT
+1040 NTLDKESIKVQKMT

-1074 AKAMTMN
+1074 AKATAMN

>member
-31 INEKAQNFFYPNSK
+31 INEEAQNFFYPNSK

-58 LKECCS
+58 LKEYCS

-384 VKVMPQSL
+384 VEVMPQSL

-833 IEMIHE
+833 IERIHE